1 MIGRMNDLWGIGCTS
16 DEVVLPVTWE
26 TSSKLTI
33 WKHPKTIHEIHTL
46 SADQAWKLP
55 LITTVTGVGHR
66 QTLIAKS

>member
-33 WKHPKTIHEIHTL
+33 WKHPKTIHEIRTL
-46 SADQAWKLP
+46 STDQA
-55 LITTVTGVGHR
+55 
-66 QTLIAKS
+66 